1 MANKGEASKSKRG
14 TRSAGASKETATAAA
29 DPLAEEK
36 KPVPDAAALE
46 DTRVYD
52 EYLELCKELNLDSA
66 TTESAWESYAAIK
79 QNYTLEGNPLHWLA
93 CAVYVACH
101 NSQLP
106 TVGGRDMQ
114 IEGNGVSLTRL
125 LRCCKLSLIH
135 FFNKAK
141 KWADMSNL
149 KSQFRS
155 KIDCLERNFAVSNVI
170 FKKYQ
175 PIFVHLFKDP
185 AKDPP
190 RANRS
195 RKLK

>member
-1 MANKGEASKSKRG
+1 MANKGEANKSKRG
-14 TRSAGASKETATAAA
+14 TRSGASKETAAV
-29 DPLAEEK
+29 DPLAAEDK
-36 KPVPDAAALE
+36 KPDAAALE
-46 DTRVYD
+46 NTRVYD
-52 EYLELCKELNLDSA
+52 EYLELRKELNLDSA

-125 LRCCKLSLIH
+125 LRCNKLSLIH

-190 RANRS
+190 KQNRS